1 MNRVHFLG
9 ECMIE
14 LRHGENGVMH
24 QSFSGDVYNSAVY
37 LKRCFD
43 NVECSIVTAVGQDA
57 LSDEMLNTFH
67 KADLNTELVFKHPT
81 KHAGLYI
88 IKIDDKGERSFTY
101 WRSDAAARTIVNFL
115 NDDVL
120 SKFKSGDMFF
130 FSGISLAVIE
140 PEARPLF
147 WQKLEQ
153 LKQAGVILVFDPN
166 YRARM
171 WHSEADSKEAFNRA
185 FGLAQIALPGIE
197 DLEQLYGL
205 HTGIDVIKFCQS
217 FDIEEVIVKDGP
229 NAVLSL
235 ANNQIEKHEITP
247 CENVVDTTSA
257 GDAFNGVYLGAR
269 INEYSIAKSI
279 ALAAQAANITVQH
292 PGAIA
297 PKQAFMSDMSA
308 LLNT

>member
-1 MNRVHFLG
+1 
-9 ECMIE
+9 MIE

-43 NVECSIVTAVGQDA
+43 NVECSIVTAVGHDG
-57 LSDEMLNTFH
+57 LSNEMLNTFR
-67 KADLNTELVFKHPT
+67 KADLNTDLVFKHTT

-88 IKIDDKGERSFTY
+88 IKIDEQGERSFTY

-115 NDDVL
+115 DDDVL
-120 SKFKSGDMFF
+120 SKFESGDMFF

-153 LKQAGVILVFDPN
+153 LKQAGVVLVFDPN

-171 WHSEADSKEAFNRA
+171 WQSEADSKESFNRA
-185 FGLAQIALPGIE
+185 FRLAQIALPGIE

-205 HTGIDVIKFCQS
+205 HTGIDVIEFCQS

-269 INEYSIAKSI
+269 INEYSIARSI
-279 ALAAQAANITVQH
+279 ALAAKAANITVQH

-297 PKQAFMSDMSA
+297 PKDVFMSDMST
-308 LLNT
+308 LLNR